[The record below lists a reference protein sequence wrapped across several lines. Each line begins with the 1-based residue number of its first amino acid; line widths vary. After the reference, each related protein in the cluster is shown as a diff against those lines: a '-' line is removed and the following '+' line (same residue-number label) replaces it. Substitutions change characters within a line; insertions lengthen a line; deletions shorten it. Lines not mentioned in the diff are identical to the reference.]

1 MAYIYSQ
8 WEKQIWDY
16 LVAEIG
22 NDYGVAGLMGNLA
35 AESILSPGRIQGDLT
50 TAMNPSNAYTSALN
64 NGSITEYNFVNVKSF
79 TYNGTVYGPAYGLA
93 QWDYYARRQNYWDF
107 WHTFQHGVAGD
118 LYFELWFLMWELQNE
133 FSSVLNTLRNATS
146 VRQASDKVLHDFE
159 NPSEQGTAVEIA
171 RANMGQRIY
180 DQYHGSQPEPPTPPV
195 PTPSRK
201 LPIIFYLR
209 YPF

>member
-22 NDYGVAGLMGNLA
+22 NEYGVAGLMGNLA
-35 AESILSPGRIQGDLT
+35 AESILSPGRIQNDLT

-64 NGSITEYNFVNVKSF
+64 NGSVTEHNFVYDKMF
-79 TYNGTVYGPAYGLA
+79 LYNGNNYGPAYGLA
-93 QWDYYARRQNYWDF
+93 QWDYSPRRQNYWDF
-107 WHTFQHGVAGD
+107 WHTFQHGIAGD
-118 LYFELWFLMWELQNE
+118 LSFELWFLMWELENQ
-133 FSSVLNTLRNATS
+133 FQSVLNTLRNATS

-159 NPSEQGTAVEIA
+159 NPSEQGTDVEIA

-180 DQYHGSQPEPPTPPV
+180 DQYHGSQPEPPVPPT

>member
-1 MAYIYSQ
+1 MAYIYSE

-16 LVAEIG
+16 LVGEIG

-180 DQYHGSQPEPPTPPV
+180 DQYHGSQPEPPTPP
-195 PTPSRK
+195 TPSRK

>member
-16 LVAEIG
+16 LVAEIS
-22 NDYGVAGLMGNLA
+22 NEYGVAGLMGNLA
-35 AESILSPGRIQGDLT
+35 AESILSPGRIQNDLT

-64 NGSITEYNFVNVKSF
+64 NGSVTEHNFVYDKMF
-79 TYNGTVYGPAYGLA
+79 PYNGNNYGPAYGLA
-93 QWDYYARRQNYWDF
+93 QWDYSPRRQNYWDF
-107 WHTFQHGVAGD
+107 WHTFQHGIAGD
-118 LYFELWFLMWELQNE
+118 LSFELWFLMWELENQ
-133 FSSVLNTLRNATS
+133 FQSVLNTLRNATS

-159 NPSEQGTAVEIA
+159 NPREQGVDVEIA

-180 DQYHGSQPEPPTPPV
+180 DQYHGSQPEPPVP

>member
-22 NDYGVAGLMGNLA
+22 NEYGVAGLMGNLA
-35 AESILSPGRIQGDLT
+35 AESILSPGRIQNDLT

-64 NGSITEYNFVNVKSF
+64 NGSVTEHNFVYDKMF
-79 TYNGTVYGPAYGLA
+79 PYNGNNYGPAYGLA
-93 QWDYYARRQNYWDF
+93 QWDYSPRRQNYWDF
-107 WHTFQHGVAGD
+107 WHTFQHGIAGD
-118 LYFELWFLMWELQNE
+118 LSFELWFLMWELENQ
-133 FSSVLNTLRNATS
+133 FQSVLNTLRNATS

-159 NPSEQGTAVEIA
+159 NPREQGVDVEIA

-180 DQYHGSQPEPPTPPV
+180 DQYHGSQPEPPVP

>member
-35 AESILSPGRIQGDLT
+35 AESILSPGRIQNDLT

-64 NGSITEYNFVNVKSF
+64 NGSVTEHNFVYDKMF
-79 TYNGTVYGPAYGLA
+79 PYNGNNYGPAYGLA
-93 QWDYYARRQNYWDF
+93 QWDYSPRRQNYWDF
-107 WHTFQHGVAGD
+107 WHTFQHGIAGD
-118 LYFELWFLMWELQNE
+118 LSFELWFLMWELENQ
-133 FSSVLNTLRNATS
+133 FQSVLNTLRNATS

-159 NPSEQGTAVEIA
+159 NPKEQGTDVEIA

-180 DQYHGSQPEPPTPPV
+180 DQYHGSQPEPPVP

>member
-22 NDYGVAGLMGNLA
+22 NEYGVAGLMGNLA
-35 AESILSPGRIQGDLT
+35 AESILSPGRIQNDLT

-64 NGSITEYNFVNVKSF
+64 NGSVTEHNFVYDKMF
-79 TYNGTVYGPAYGLA
+79 PYNGTNYGPAYGLA
-93 QWDYYARRQNYWDF
+93 QWDYSPRRQNYWDF
-107 WHTFQHGVAGD
+107 WHTFQHGIAGD
-118 LYFELWFLMWELQNE
+118 LSFELWFLMWELENQ
-133 FSSVLNTLRNATS
+133 FQSVLNTLRNATS

-159 NPSEQGTAVEIA
+159 NPSEQGVDVEIA

-180 DQYHGSQPEPPTPPV
+180 DQYHGSQPEPPV
-195 PTPSRK
+195 PTPTRK